1 MSETPASRSADVVD
15 VAQLLSAGR
24 QAYERL
30 PMADVVFDHLCRIM
44 AGSLR
49 NQIQNT
55 VEVHLVDLAS
65 KRFDEARAAVETPG
79 LFALVRAREWDNL
92 VMIGMGQPT
101 LLAFVE
107 VMLGGRGTD
116 ARDAPER
123 AAAASD
129 EANDKDIAAR
139 PFTAIERNLAERLV
153 RLVLHDLSTSFAPL
167 CTVSFDLER
176 IETDPRFAVIGR
188 SSGAVLAARLE
199 IRIGKRVGM
208 MDILLPHATLEPVRE
223 ILLQQFMGE
232 KFGRDAIWETH
243 LAAEL
248 VNTDIVLEAVLDQKS
263 LPLGRILHMQPGE
276 VLPLD
281 ADRSLSILIRCG
293 DRALFSGRL
302 GLRRGRIAV
311 EIGERLAATSGE
323 PQAPALPDIPSPIN
337 GFSR

>member
-1 MSETPASRSADVVD
+1 MTGTTSAPSADVVD

-30 PMADVVFDHLCRIM
+30 PMADVVFDHLCRIL

-55 VEVHLVDLAS
+55 VEVHLVDLGS
-65 KRFDEARAAVETPG
+65 KRFDEARAAVEAPG

-107 VMLGGRGTD
+107 VMLGGRGAD
-116 ARDAPER
+116 ARDMAEATG
-123 AAAASD
+123 AAEASD
-129 EANDKDIAAR
+129 SDLPAR

-153 RLVLHDLSTSFAPL
+153 RLVLNDLSTSFAPL

-199 IRIGKRVGM
+199 IRIGKRVGV
-208 MDILLPHATLEPVRE
+208 MDVLLPHATLEPVRE

-248 VNTDIVLEAVLDQKS
+248 ASTDIVLEAVLDQKS
-263 LPLGRILHMQPGE
+263 LPLGRILNMQPGD
-276 VLPLD
+276 VVPLD

-293 DRALFSGRL
+293 ERALFTGRL

-311 EIGERLAATSGE
+311 EIGERLAAPSAE
-323 PQAPALPDIPSPIN
+323 PHATAISDVQTPIN
-337 GFSR
+337 GFPR

>member
-1 MSETPASRSADVVD
+1 MTGTTSAPSADVVD

-30 PMADVVFDHLCRIM
+30 PMADVVFDHLCRIL

-55 VEVHLVDLAS
+55 VEVHLVDLGS
-65 KRFDEARAAVETPG
+65 KRFDEARAAVEAPG

-107 VMLGGRGTD
+107 VMLGGRGAD
-116 ARDAPER
+116 ARDMAEATG
-123 AAAASD
+123 AAEASD
-129 EANDKDIAAR
+129 SDLPAR

-153 RLVLHDLSTSFAPL
+153 RLVLNDLSTSFAPL

-199 IRIGKRVGM
+199 IRIGKRVGV
-208 MDILLPHATLEPVRE
+208 MDVLLPHATLEPVRE

-248 VNTDIVLEAVLDQKS
+248 ASTDIVLEAVLDQKS
-263 LPLGRILHMQPGE
+263 LPLGRILNTQPGD
-276 VLPLD
+276 VVPLD

-293 DRALFSGRL
+293 ERALFTGRL

-311 EIGERLAATSGE
+311 EIGERLAAPSAE
-323 PQAPALPDIPSPIN
+323 PHATAISDVQTPIN
-337 GFSR
+337 GFPR